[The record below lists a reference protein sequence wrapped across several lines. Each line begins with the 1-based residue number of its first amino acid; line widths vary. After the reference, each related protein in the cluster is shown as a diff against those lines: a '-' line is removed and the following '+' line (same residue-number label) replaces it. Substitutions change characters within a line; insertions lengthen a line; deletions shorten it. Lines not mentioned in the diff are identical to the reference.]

1 MDLLPGRHLAL
12 SPYFFMIHASDYTN
26 QLFIS
31 DPLGLVWG
39 KGGRGCWVWAEVPI
53 LGLGALGLSRE
64 EVQGQEEEGDA
75 SPEFLSRLGFV
86 VKISV
91 FSFLNIF

>member
-1 MDLLPGRHLAL
+1 M
-12 SPYFFMIHASDYTN
+12 
-26 QLFIS
+26 
-31 DPLGLVWG
+31 
-39 KGGRGCWVWAEVPI
+39 WAEVPI
-53 LGLGALGLSRE
+53 LGPGALGLSRE